1 MNRFFRNRISAQQA
15 KKIRGEVQKLS
26 NGCLLIM
33 ISLLCCSIIGCGKK
47 NTADLSAE
55 KARQDSLMAVIRSAQ
70 DRSIQGASRIVNQAS
85 PAGPGK
91 FSSFS
96 DSAIKSARAR
106 PSLAMARPAAK
117 ISDTLAKSDTAST
130 LDSAIATNAK
140 NIKVD
145 SGSAEDKRL
154 DSMMLIA
161 NTLSYRYQ
169 QMVMTHTHRN
179 LAEAAHQNPAKT
191 RRLLNKIIGAAPD
204 RFMRNKKAGE
214 IRNQRLQALQN
225 QMQGQDQPQ
234 PQPGES
240 PGDSGK

>member
-1 MNRFFRNRISAQQA
+1 MSDT
-15 KKIRGEVQKLS
+15 IRK
-26 NGCLLIM
+26 
-33 ISLLCCSIIGCGKK
+33 IIGAFLLGLMTVALFSCGKK
-47 NTADLSAE
+47 DVGDATE
-55 KARQDSLMAVIRSAQ
+55 KSRQDSLMSVIRSAQ
-70 DRSIQGASRIVNQAS
+70 ERSLQGTTRIVNQAS

-96 DSAIKSARAR
+96 DSAIKSAQENA
-106 PSLAMARPAAK
+106 SGAGSKPA
-117 ISDTLAKSDTAST
+117 SKSRETPVKTDTAGT

-140 NIKVD
+140 IIKVD

-154 DSMMLIA
+154 DSMMRIA

-191 RRLLNKIIGAAPD
+191 RRLLNKIIEAAPD
-204 RFMRNKKAGE
+204 RFVKNRRASE

-225 QMQGQDQPQ
+225 QMQGQSQPQ
-234 PQPGES
+234 PSGQVP
-240 PGDSGK
+240 PDSGRATP

>member
-1 MNRFFRNRISAQQA
+1 MNRVFRNLMSAPPESPA
-15 KKIRGEVQKLS
+15 G
-26 NGCLLIM
+26 GFLLIM

-47 NTADLSAE
+47 DVADATE
-55 KARQDSLMAVIRSAQ
+55 KSRQDWLMSVIRAAQERSAA
-70 DRSIQGASRIVNQAS
+70 GGTTRIVNQAS

-96 DSAIKSARAR
+96 DSAIKSAQENA
-106 PSLAMARPAAK
+106 SGAGSKPASK
-117 ISDTLAKSDTAST
+117 RRETPAKSDTAGT

-140 NIKVD
+140 IIRVD

-154 DSMMLIA
+154 DSMMRIA

-191 RRLLNKIIGAAPD
+191 RRLLNKIMEAAPD
-204 RFMRNKKAGE
+204 RFMRNRRASE

-225 QMQGQDQPQ
+225 QMQGQAQRQ
-234 PQPGES
+234 PQPGE
-240 PGDSGK
+240 PPRDTGK